1 VLSGARGPAPMPA
14 SLFGYFF
21 GMITVLTGAVVLL
34 TGLPNISTIG
44 NGRHYPRPAI
54 ARTVT
59 VELQRHSRVAKASPA
74 KDVSPVVSTAKAD
87 TKQIKHYKPKVLA
100 RQRNNYGYG
109 NARGYASG
117 YSPSSLFFR

>member
-1 VLSGARGPAPMPA
+1 MPAPL
-14 SLFGYFF
+14 SGYFF
-21 GMITVLTGAVVLL
+21 GMVAVLTAAVVLL

-59 VELQRHSRVAKASPA
+59 VELQRHSPSSA

-109 NARGYASG
+109 NARGYAEGSG
-117 YSPSSLFFR
+117 YGPSSLFFR

>member
-1 VLSGARGPAPMPA
+1 MVPMPA
-14 SLFGYFF
+14 SLFGFFF
-21 GMITVLTGAVVLL
+21 GMVAVLTAAVVLL

-44 NGRHYPRPAI
+44 NGRHYPRPAT

-59 VELQRHSRVAKASPA
+59 VELQRHSPSSA

-117 YSPSSLFFR
+117 SGPSSLFFR